1 MAGAEELA
9 RYMLICLTFLAAA
22 LVTLDGGQIRM
33 EEFQAALPERP
44 RWLLQLVIEISGVL
58 FFAYLAAAG
67 AITIA
72 RNINTRTAV
81 TEIPFLLFM
90 GPLALGAGAA
100 GAREPLAAQDHLD
113 PGPSRPEADHAHL
126 RSTMQGFL
134 VIFAF
139 VGLFVLGFPVV
150 LAIGIP
156 CAIYLVPTI
165 SRSTSWPSARSTRS
179 IPSRLSRF
187 RCSCSSAA

>member
-1 MAGAEELA
+1 MRLMILALRSFACLMLAGLILMPFAQIIMRSVFDVPMAGAEELA

-90 GPLALGAGAA
+90 GPLALGAAL
-100 GAREPLAAQDHLD
+100 LALASLWQLKTTWTR
-113 PGPSRPEADHAHL
+113 GRPDQKQTTL
-126 RSTMQGFL
+126 T
-134 VIFAF
+134 
-139 VGLFVLGFPVV
+139 
-150 LAIGIP
+150 
-156 CAIYLVPTI
+156 
-165 SRSTSWPSARSTRS
+165 
-179 IPSRLSRF
+179 
-187 RCSCSSAA
+187 